1 MKIQFRKK
9 KKKEIVWTM
18 CRQLLPH
25 SSSSYSIIHET
36 GDGSDPTEAGE
47 EKTLQGKAFYRTSP
61 FVFLCKL
68 FGDFLF
74 F

>member
-1 MKIQFRKK
+1 
-9 KKKEIVWTM
+9 M

-47 EKTLQGKAFYRTSP
+47 EKTLQGKAFYRTRP